1 MTRRLVLTTAMIVAF
16 LLAITVGAASAITI
30 PRVPVMPKLTQYNA
44 TLDVAGYVVVRQ
56 AHDDTSEC
64 APGRD
69 VLIEYEALV
78 ELGKPRPVKV
88 SVMNARVTSTFANN
102 PGGAIHL
109 AKVINYRGTNYCPPT
124 QPDPSIVRPA
134 CTRNP
139 GKLRAFLTPTPSRPV
154 ADDDP
159 TPLVTPVSLVLTR
172 VGGGTQQSDCLSFLS
187 RLRPSVGLHVLH
199 VLEVPAM
206 GMIVPAGF
214 TDAAV
219 LKLRKGKALRR
230 SIRLNGACD
239 HVLLRTGSATA
250 ADLNAFSQN
259 CTVTGRIYVQLKRV

>member
-1 MTRRLVLTTAMIVAF
+1 MTRRLVLATAIAAAVLFAG
-16 LLAITVGAASAITI
+16 LAASASALTI
-30 PRVPVMPKLTQYNA
+30 PRVPVLPKVVQYNA
-44 TLDVAGYVVVRQ
+44 TLDVAGYINVRQ
-56 AHDDTSEC
+56 AHDDTAEC
-64 APGRD
+64 TPGRD
-69 VLIEYEALV
+69 VLIEYQALV
-78 ELGKPRPVKV
+78 ELGKPRPVRV

-124 QPDPSIVRPA
+124 EPDPTIRSPA

-139 GKLRAFLTPTPSRPV
+139 GKLRAFLTPTPSRAV
-154 ADDDP
+154 SDDDP
-159 TPLVTPVSLVLTR
+159 TPLVTPVSVVLTR
-172 VGGGTQQSDCLSFLS
+172 VGGGTQDSDCLSFLS

-199 VLEVPAM
+199 VMEVPGM

-239 HVLLRTGSATA
+239 HVLLRFGSATA
-250 ADLNAFSQN
+250 ADLNAFSQS
-259 CTVTGRIYVQLKRV
+259 CTVTGRIYVQLKRT